1 MKETIMLQIIVDGKT
16 YTYPRVP
23 PIGSL
28 PPIFKRSSPTTFC
41 LSTAAESSVSSTKS
55 STGTAR
61 WSSSPPPTSPACRP
75 MSAVPC
81 CCCSSPS
88 ATWWGR
94 DQVERIVVEFTLSHA
109 LFLRAQGNF
118 TLDEALLSKVEARMH
133 ELVLAALPIEK
144 RSVDT
149 DDAVAYF
156 QQIGMLDKAGLLRF
170 RISSK
175 VNTYTLDGFTDYFYG
190 YMGAGHQLSQMVCPG
205 AV

>member
-16 YTYPRVP
+16 YTYPKGTPYRVIAADFQKEFP
-23 PIGSL
+23 YDIL
-28 PPIFKRSSPTTFC
+28 LVNRSGKLCELHKKLDRNCTLEF
-41 LSTAAESSVSSTKS
+41 LTAADKPGMQTYERSTVLLLLKS
-55 STGTAR
+55 FR
-61 WSSSPPPTSPACRP
+61 D
-75 MSAVPC
+75 VV
-81 CCCSSPS
+81 
-88 ATWWGR
+88 GR

-175 VNTYTLDGFTDYFYG
+175 VNTYTLDDFTDYF
-190 YMGAGHQLSQMVCPG
+190 
-205 AV
+205 